1 MFIGVVIYVLRT
13 VLKYRENLVCD
24 YHDEEY
30 AFNSVSAAVTII
42 KLAVQSRK
50 IMNASKMNY
59 EFSQYSSVII
69 GLRLKDTLP
78 IRAISF
84 YKG

>member
-1 MFIGVVIYVLRT
+1 MFIGVVLYVLRT
-13 VLKYRENLVCD
+13 VLKYRENLVCG

-42 KLAVQSRK
+42 KLTVRNRT
-50 IMNASKMNY
+50 IMNARKMNY
-59 EFSQYSSVII
+59 ELSQYSSVII